1 MNDTPETD
9 AELLARHAH
18 VKGLVDKGMKQM
30 ERMKLGSSA
39 RMRKAQF
46 IGTLNFTLGQC
57 RAEIDERK
65 LKLPRT

>member
-1 MNDTPETD
+1 MDERETD
-9 AELLARHAH
+9 EDLLARYAH
-18 VKGLVDKGMKQM
+18 VKGLVDKHMKQL

-39 RMRKAQF
+39 RTHKAMF

-57 RAEIDERK
+57 RSEIEERK